1 MVVCQ
6 FLIKCSGKPSKTL
19 TFQQNGEKKGER
31 ESVPESEHTPCTGLR
46 NGLQNKRSFPGTWK
60 GSLKAPQGRTP
71 GRDLL
76 GTTCSATF

>member
-1 MVVCQ
+1 M
-6 FLIKCSGKPSKTL
+6 FRKA
-19 TFQQNGEKKGER
+19 FQDSNISAERGKKGGERER
-31 ESVPESEHTPCTGLR
+31 ESVPESERTPCTGLR

-76 GTTCSATF
+76 GTTRSAIF